1 MRRVTSCIPH
11 KHAQTDITGC
21 QADTVGITCHDSRN
35 RRSRIHSSAATS
47 HRLPQLTLTNRLKI
61 LLRIIE
67 RDRRMRNFTDVIGYA
82 LGSRGEKI
90 VTVLFIIEICAWV

>member
-1 MRRVTSCIPH
+1 M
-11 KHAQTDITGC
+11 A
-21 QADTVGITCHDSRN
+21 
-35 RRSRIHSSAATS
+35 
-47 HRLPQLTLTNRLKI
+47 RLKI

-82 LGSRGEKI
+82 LGKRGEQI